1 MVSMHPDCVIIAS
14 ANTVG
19 KGADMMY
26 HGRNALDA
34 STLKRFA
41 MILWEYDTN
50 LEYKLSPIREWTAYV
65 IAVRE
70 SVMDLRLPHPV
81 SPVDSI
87 RGGMM
92 LLSGKEWNQ
101 TASETVFAGLRKEEI
116 DRILNNPQHT
126 TAITK
131 AQSKVVGWVKARAE
145 AKAKDAT
152 VDAKPKAA
160 RS

>member
-1 MVSMHPDCVIIAS
+1 AVQNKLATFPRGLMTDGEKAFYPKGAKVPKEAGGMVPMHPDCVIIAS

-19 KGADMMY
+19 RGADMMY

-50 LEYKLSPIREWTAYV
+50 LEYKLSPVTVWTDYV

-70 SVMDLRLPHPV
+70 SVMDLRIPHPV

-87 RGGMM
+87 RGGIM
-92 LLSGKEWNQ
+92 LLSGKAWDQ
-101 TASETVFAGLRKEEI
+101 TANETVFAGLRK
-116 DRILNNPQHT
+116 
-126 TAITK
+126 
-131 AQSKVVGWVKARAE
+131 
-145 AKAKDAT
+145 
-152 VDAKPKAA
+152 
-160 RS
+160 